1 MPFLC
6 RFKFGPRRFHAGV
19 AAKVPEFAFNTHL
32 VGVIPLGAAVLQWLT
47 FSAHK
52 TVNAELRC
60 LTC

>member
-6 RFKFGPRRFHAGV
+6 RFKRSPRRFHACM

-52 TVNAELRC
+52 ADDCQL
-60 LTC
+60 